1 MDILDHSSTF
11 VAINEPTS
19 LTLKA
24 HSLHWNSLWILTNV
38 SVPIIVVSYSVVSL
52 WGCGSS
58 GKPSSLQSGP
68 ILSPCSLSLGNFPVC
83 LPEKDRP
90 VPVGG
95 TFSSGRGWGRGCPET
110 DFIVFCSFQYPGLLF
125 CAPPPRS
132 RIPAHFP
139 PLKYLVHFCSCL
151 LFLCPAIFVSPKVF
165 HSF

>member
-68 ILSPCSLSLGNFPVC
+68 ILSPCPLSLGNFPVC

-110 DFIVFCSFQYPGLLF
+110 DFIVFCSFQYPELLF
-125 CAPPPRS
+125 CPPP
-132 RIPAHFP
+132 PQQ
-139 PLKYLVHFCSCL
+139 K
-151 LFLCPAIFVSPKVF
+151 
-165 HSF
+165 